1 MKLCFATNNK
11 NKLKELRNSIGS
23 NIVIVSLEEIE
34 CFEDIPETGNTLEA
48 NSLQK
53 AQYIWD
59 KYKIATIADDTGL
72 EVESLEGRP
81 GVYSA
86 RYAGENCSSEDN
98 MNKMLEELSNT
109 KNKKAEFKTIITYL
123 NGDKMEQFKGIC
135 KGDIRDER
143 SGAEGFGY
151 DPIFQPKG
159 FNVTFA
165 EMPMEDKNKIS
176 HRGIAVRKLIEY
188 INTL

>member
-1 MKLCFATNNK
+1 MKICFATNNP
-11 NKLKELRNSIGS
+11 NKLSELKTQLGGSIEL
-23 NIVIVSLEEIE
+23 ISLNEIN
-34 CFEDIPETGNTLEA
+34 FDEDIPETGNTLEA

-59 KYKIATIADDTGL
+59 RFQIPTIADDTGL
-72 EVESLEGRP
+72 EVESLNGRP

-98 MNKMLEELSNT
+98 MVKLIEELKGKESRC
-109 KNKKAEFKTIITYL
+109 AAFKTIVTYL
-123 NGDKMEQFKGIC
+123 NGEEIHQFEGVC
-135 KGDIRDER
+135 EGEIREIK
-143 SGAEGFGY
+143 SGKDGFGY

-165 EMPMEDKNKIS
+165 EMSMEQKNKIS
-176 HRGIAVRKLIEY
+176 HRGIAVSKLVEF
-188 INTL
+188 LKEK